1 MLAKLIAK
9 HMVKTTMLEAARDE
23 SEDTIRLTKGPGK
36 KSTKE
41 FMATVNF
48 RCPLDRI
55 PLYVERIIVS
65 AAKATDVTFDE
76 MIDYLKTEHE
86 LMQEITK
93 ETITKEVKRDD
104 SNDV

>member
-9 HMVKTTMLEAARDE
+9 HMVKTTMQEAARDE
-23 SEDTIRLTKGPGK
+23 SEDTVRLTKSPG
-36 KSTKE
+36 TKDTNN
-41 FMATVNF
+41 FMATVSF
-48 RCPLDRI
+48 RCPMNRI

-65 AAKATDVTFDE
+65 AANATNVTFDE

-93 ETITKEVKRDD
+93 ETITKEVKRDHTD
-104 SNDV
+104 DI

>member
-23 SEDTIRLTKGPGK
+23 NENTIQLTKSPG
-36 KSTKE
+36 TKDTNN
-41 FMATVNF
+41 FMATVSF
-48 RCPLDRI
+48 RCPMNRI

-65 AAKATDVTFDE
+65 AANATNVTFDE

-93 ETITKEVKRDD
+93 ETITKEVRRDHTD
-104 SNDV
+104 DV